1 MLPYGN
7 IILLKRCHMVP
18 WEVLYN
24 ENKNWI
30 IKKYISDSI
39 NNQIIDLE
47 INADEIAD
55 TVAIKILSE
64 IQDIIKNDDY
74 SDFEIVERIVYM
86 FEKYKIDFGNCHDF

>member
-1 MLPYGN
+1 MK
-7 IILLKRCHMVP
+7 IKTELL
-18 WEVLYN
+18 
-24 ENKNWI
+24 
-30 IKKYISDSI
+30 KKYISDSI

>member
-1 MLPYGN
+1 MK
-7 IILLKRCHMVP
+7 IKTELL
-18 WEVLYN
+18 
-24 ENKNWI
+24 
-30 IKKYISDSI
+30 KKYISDSI

-74 SDFEIVERIVYM
+74 SDFEIVERIVYI